1 MLRQLTTLAIASI
14 FLTVIVPPSRAAESV
29 DQAVSQIAERFVA
42 ARKTSPEP
50 MRLAVTAFAQ
60 SDGKSNQFT
69 SLLMIALTGKMV
81 EYGGGTFKVIERAQL
96 ENALSEIQLSEVPIF
111 DRDTAQEL
119 GKFLGVD
126 GLVVG
131 EITPLSDLVRI
142 DARLI
147 AVGTIETLEQASV
160 WVPLT
165 PTLQKQLDT
174 PASIRR
180 PRIGDDT
187 GPDMRNGVWS
197 GIGQCGEAAFG
208 VAIAVVVNPDNT
220 LTAMQT
226 YFPLKSNGGAD
237 LQSGV
242 LSMEGTIDP
251 DSGEFAL
258 SPSDWIFQPE
268 GHVALGF
275 SGQLDVDRGE
285 IRAKYA
291 QEGCGEVNLKRLH

>member
-1 MLRQLTTLAIASI
+1 MPRRIVVRLFAFLLLALTA
-14 FLTVIVPPSRAAESV
+14 VPALAAESV

-42 ARKTSPEP
+42 ARKASPEP
-50 MRLAVTAFAQ
+50 MRLAVTAFSQ
-60 SDGKSNQFT
+60 SDGKTNQFT
-69 SLLMIALTGKMV
+69 NLLMIALTGKMV

-96 ENALSEIQLSEVPIF
+96 ENALSEIELSEVPIF

-147 AVGTIETLEQASV
+147 SVGTIETIEQASV

-165 PTLQKQLDT
+165 PTLQRQLDT

-180 PRIGDDT
+180 PRIGDDA
-187 GPDMRNGVWS
+187 GPDLRNGVWS
-197 GIGQCGEAAFG
+197 GTGQCGESQFG
-208 VAIAVVVNPDNT
+208 VAVAVVVNPDNT
-220 LTAMQT
+220 LTALQT
-226 YFPLKSNGGAD
+226 YFPLMSDGGTA

-251 DSGEFAL
+251 DSGEFTL
-258 SPSDWIFQPE
+258 SPDSWMFQPE

-275 SGQLDVDRGE
+275 AGQLDADRGE
-285 IRAKYA
+285 IRAKYT
-291 QEGCGEVNLKRLH
+291 QEGCGDVILKRLR